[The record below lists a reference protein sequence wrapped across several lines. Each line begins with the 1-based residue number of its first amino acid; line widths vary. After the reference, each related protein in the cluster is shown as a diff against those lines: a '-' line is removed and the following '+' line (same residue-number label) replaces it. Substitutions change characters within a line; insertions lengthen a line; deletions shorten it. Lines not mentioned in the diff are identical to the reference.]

1 MKNVNLFIKDNIKA
15 VNDDILIL
23 LEISDKKLTNAIKAF
38 DCDENLHKYVIALY
52 DTTKLGTGKEG
63 LLFTGEKILY
73 NNGKEIVV
81 FNYKNIKS
89 VEYLSEIKKGI
100 LGKQNIYEYIKINM
114 NSEDYIIDNLC
125 GMLPSKNFNYNL
137 LAEFID
143 KIISEF
149 DTYKEEENKLK
160 SFDKMPEEFKI
171 AYLKI
176 IVNMTFDD
184 DNKIDEKELAEL
196 LLLITRLELTQDS
209 RFEIRLY
216 IANISNENII
226 PNEDLL
232 NKVINTSNLLH
243 YKSIM
248 ISLLKDM
255 INIYFSTKKD
265 ESIEHIIKDID
276 SAVKNNKEI
285 DIEQAKK
292 VMSSINFN
300 FLETNRKLFNVSD
313 EDIFLA
319 YLAIANDYKII
330 HKDLDDNSIKKIF
343 TEFGAT
349 ASSIGVPLGAVYLS
363 GSVVG
368 LSASGISS
376 GLAFLGMRGLG
387 FLNPMTAGIA
397 TAILIG
403 TVTYKGIKHLS
414 GVDKLDKYKT
424 REFMLHEVIKLTQK
438 TISMLIDDIN
448 YVIRAL
454 NDTTVEQKKQNSKI
468 NELTLLMASTL
479 KCIDNK
485 QKQSQNSM
493 SRIKVPKILDESRL
507 KILTTDVAKEHL
519 YRLVIENYNKET
531 LLLNEYVD
539 TDTLDEISRILENL
553 GYFETDNVLRG
564 AALNGLNNIKGLPN
578 G

>member
-1 MKNVNLFIKDNIKA
+1 LF
-15 VNDDILIL
+15 
-23 LEISDKKLTNAIKAF
+23 
-38 DCDENLHKYVIALY
+38 

-63 LLFTGEKILY
+63 LLFTGEKMLY
-73 NNGKEIVV
+73 NNGNESIV
-81 FNYKNIKS
+81 FNYNDIKS
-89 VEYLSEIKKGI
+89 VEYISEIKKGI
-100 LGKQNIYEYIKINM
+100 LGKQNIYEYVKVNM
-114 NSEDYIIDNLC
+114 NDKDYVIDNLC
-125 GMLPSKNFNYNL
+125 GMLPSTNFNYQL

-143 KIISEF
+143 EIISDF

-160 SFDKMPEEFKI
+160 TFDKMPEEFKI

-209 RFEIRLY
+209 RFEIRAY
-216 IANISNENII
+216 IANISNDNIT
-226 PNEDLL
+226 PNEDLI
-232 NKVINTSNLLH
+232 NKVINASNLIH
-243 YKSIM
+243 YKSII
-248 ISLLKDM
+248 ISLLKDI

-265 ESIEHIIKDID
+265 ENIEQIINNID
-276 SAVKNNKEI
+276 SAIKNDKEI
-285 DIEQAKK
+285 DLEQARE

-300 FLETNRKLFNVSD
+300 FLDTNRKLFNVSD

-349 ASSIGVPLGAVYLS
+349 ASSIGIPLGAVYLS

-403 TVTYKGIKHLS
+403 TVTYKGIKHIS
-414 GVDKLDKYKT
+414 GVDKLNKYKT

-448 YVIRAL
+448 HVIRTL
-454 NDTTVEQKKQNSKI
+454 NDTALEQKRQNSKI
-468 NELTLLMASTL
+468 NELTILMTSAL

-493 SRIKVPKILDESRL
+493 SRIKVPKNLDEPRL
-507 KILTTDVAKEHL
+507 KILTKDIDKKDL
-519 YRLVIENYNKET
+519 YNFVSQNYNEET
-531 LLLNEYVD
+531 LTLNEYVD
-539 TDTLDEISRILENL
+539 TDTLDEISTILENI
-553 GYFETDNVLRG
+553 GYFETDNVLKST
-564 AALNGLNNIKGLPN
+564 ALNGLNSIKGLPN